1 MPLQVSALWMVDRS
15 RGQIDGLLNAL
26 AQDLPAK
33 ALPVVVEII
42 SNHMDVLNFRLAQL
56 TYS

>member
-1 MPLQVSALWMVDRS
+1 MSALRVLDRE

-26 AQDLPAK
+26 AHDLPPK

-42 SNHMDVLNFRLAQL
+42 SNHMEVLSHR
-56 TYS
+56 

>member
-1 MPLQVSALWMVDRS
+1 MSEYKLLQVSGLWMIDRS

-33 ALPVVVEII
+33 ALPVIVEII
-42 SNHMDVLNFRLAQL
+42 CNHMEVLKFR
-56 TYS
+56 

>member
-1 MPLQVSALWMVDRS
+1 MLLQVSALWMVDRS

-26 AQDLPAK
+26 AQDLPAN

-42 SNHMDVLNFRLAQL
+42 SNHMDVLNFR
-56 TYS
+56 